1 MSHAAR
7 RIAVSLFVTPI
18 LVIAALGFSACDSSK
33 KASQKTTTDTAGK
46 PDKYTHII
54 DEATTALIRGDGKA
68 FRAVLSPGTIKREQ
82 RGDRAVDDVIYER
95 FIPFFS
101 GFRYFSQNVQTIST
115 RDIDGHEGLAIAR
128 SFFTADGKEH
138 FFVIYVLE
146 EGDKLTIGNILID
159 TTMADIEK
167 GR

>member
-1 MSHAAR
+1 MSL
-7 RIAVSLFVTPI
+7 VVTPA
-18 LVIAALGFSACDSSK
+18 LVIAVGVLSACDSSK
-33 KASQKTTTDTAGK
+33 SSSQQPAADTAGK
-46 PDKYTHII
+46 PDRYSHII

-68 FRAVLSPGTIKREQ
+68 FRALLSPGTIKREQ
-82 RGDRAVDDVIYER
+82 RGDRAIDDVIFER
-95 FIPFFS
+95 YIPFFS
-101 GFRYFSQNVQTIST
+101 GFRYFSQTVQTIST

-146 EGDKLTIGNILID
+146 EGDNLTIGNLLID
-159 TTMADIEK
+159 TTMADVEK